1 MWDLKF
7 SHIWIYCL
15 VFLTSIREKKW
26 LSWDIQRTR
35 QGAMFC
41 SGFDIFNSNVVF
53 SCVRKQ
59 GNVEE
64 LINVTFSAMEE
75 YHSNNRP
82 SAQTAVKSRVS
93 YESKRCCSG
102 LSISVHCWGWKNS
115 QPCLLISCLYLR
127 LSCVCARR
135 KKPVTF
141 WSNWMPLKWKSLF
154 SIVEREEKSVYVV
167 TIGSALLFAA
177 QEPWHG

>member
-15 VFLTSIREKKW
+15 VFLDINKRKKNYYPFYYQYPIIFHFLSGW
-26 LSWDIQRTR
+26 TSWDIQRTR

-41 SGFDIFNSNVVF
+41 SGFDIFNSNIVF

-59 GNVEE
+59 GNIEE

-115 QPCLLISCLYLR
+115 QQCLLISCLYLR
-127 LSCVCARR
+127 LSCVCTRR
-135 KKPVTF
+135 KKLWLSGVTEC
-141 WSNWMPLKWKSLF
+141 P
-154 SIVEREEKSVYVV
+154 
-167 TIGSALLFAA
+167 
-177 QEPWHG
+177 